1 VEILQTAKD
10 NNPLN
15 AVMTVSQ
22 LTSHIKDVLENVFS
36 NVYVVGEISNA
47 KLYPSGHWY
56 FSLKDKDATLPCVC
70 FKSSGA
76 HIKFKLEDGLQ
87 VVARGKISLFAP
99 KGAYQMIA
107 STLEPVGIGAWQL
120 AFEQLK
126 EALDKEGLLDIARK
140 RPIPMLPRKVGIV
153 TSTAGAALR
162 DILSA
167 LYRRNKNVSVVIS
180 PTRVQGE
187 GSAEEVAQAIL
198 DVQKVPGIDVII
210 VARGGGS
217 IEDLWSFNTEVV
229 ARAVAGCSV
238 PVVSGVGHETDTT
251 ICDLVADLRAP
262 TPTAAAEL
270 VARGSKELFDKFKNL
285 EQSLIHRLE
294 QKLQKARRNLDKLN
308 PYNALLRY
316 QDRLRRYTL
325 KVEHL
330 KHTIERNVT
339 HLLAKNE
346 QRWRRNYEKLLA
358 LAPLQILNRGFAIL
372 RKKDGSIIRNAS
384 EVQSGDE
391 LEAILRTGSLKLTV
405 HETNLEYMPL
415 FQTDAPES
423 KQSNE
428 EKDFSQPHKPEN
440 ITASKP
446 HVPHSRPGST
456 EAIAPS
462 TVSSSEKK
470 AVNRRNHS
478 RQNSGEKPSVAAH
491 QLNLFGST
499 PALEAEKPETTES
512 KNAEVSTIDEQ
523 DIQTPTTNEQ
533 NHNNEDES

>member
-1 VEILQTAKD
+1 LQTAKD

-126 EALDKEGLLDIARK
+126 EALEKEGLLDIARK
-140 RPIPMLPRKVGIV
+140 RPIPLLPRKVGVV

-167 LYRRNKNVSVVIS
+167 LYRRNKNVNVVIS

-187 GSAEEVAQAIL
+187 GSAEEIAQAIL
-198 DVQKVPGIDVII
+198 DVQQVPGIDVII

-229 ARAVAGCSV
+229 AHAVASCTV

-270 VARGSKELFDKFKNL
+270 VARGSKELFDRFKNL
-285 EQSLIHRLE
+285 EQLLIHRLE
-294 QKLQKARRNLDKLN
+294 QKLQRARRNLDRLN

-316 QDRLRRYTL
+316 QDRLRRYSL

-330 KHTIERNVT
+330 KHTIERNVI

-372 RKKDGSIIRNAS
+372 RKTDGSIVRNAN
-384 EVQSGDE
+384 EVESGDE

-405 HETNLEYMPL
+405 QEANLEYVPL
-415 FQTDAPES
+415 FQSLAAE
-423 KQSNE
+423 SNE
-428 EKDFSQPHKPEN
+428 TNTETDLHQRNKAESSSP
-440 ITASKP
+440 SKP
-446 HVPHSRPGST
+446 HAPHGRSGST
-456 EAIAPS
+456 EASAPS
-462 TVSSSEKK
+462 TVPPEK
-470 AVNRRNHS
+470 RGGRGRNHA
-478 RQNSGEKPSVAAH
+478 RQNSKEKPTIAAH
-491 QLNLFGST
+491 QLNLFGSAAAIESENLE
-499 PALEAEKPETTES
+499 PANGELP
-512 KNAEVSTIDEQ
+512 TINEQ
-523 DIQTPTTNEQ
+523 IVETPTGIEQ
-533 NHNNEDES
+533 NYSSEDKS